1 VFGVLKDLFRHT
13 AFVARQDSKVI
24 WVYGECMNT
33 HARIGMILVLL
44 LVIFGAYYLYT
55 SERTSRTTEV
65 NEVSKGDS
73 IRVVG
78 TEEDGVT
85 ETASNARVEVLDLHS
100 QGLTSVPTSVF
111 SSSKIETLD
120 LSGNNL
126 SGSLPAEIR
135 LLQNLV
141 SLDLSDNNFT
151 GVPAEIGQLS
161 RLESLDLSNN
171 PITGLPYELGNLKS
185 LKVLDLRNTQYSQQ
199 DLDIIK
205 KGLSAEVDIKL

>member
-1 VFGVLKDLFRHT
+1 VGLKINSGV
-13 AFVARQDSKVI
+13 AFVARQDGRVI
-24 WVYGECMNT
+24 WVYCKQMNT
-33 HARIGMILVLL
+33 YRRVGIVLFFIL
-44 LVIFGAYYLYT
+44 IISGYFY
-55 SERTSRTTEV
+55 SREQTPRSTEDT
-65 NEVSKGDS
+65 EVSKEIDVD
-73 IRVVG
+73 VVRI
-78 TEEDGVT
+78 EEGVVT
-85 ETASNARVEVLDLHS
+85 ETVPNASTEVLDLHS
-100 QGLTSVPTSVF
+100 QGLTSVPTSAF
-111 SSSKIETLD
+111 SNAKIETLD

-151 GVPAEIGQLS
+151 GVPAEIGKLS
-161 RLESLDLSNN
+161 RLEILDLSNN

-205 KGLSAEVDIKL
+205 DVLSRDVDIRL